1 MNKRIV
7 SARNLRRKKGVKYV
21 LSYGAGV
28 NSTAMMLFLIENKF
42 PLDYVLFADTGGE
55 MPETYE
61 YVEHVR
67 KYLEKQGI
75 PFQIVRVKNND
86 TLYDRCMRRK
96 VIPSQTW
103 RWCTRD
109 LKIRPIYAFYR
120 SLKSQVYQYVGIDY
134 DEIHRMKDSKADYVT
149 NIYPL
154 IDYKIG
160 RQECIRLIEKARLP
174 VPVKSGCYFCPF
186 NNLERWSEV
195 YAQHPELFEKAIA
208 LEENGKHMPKQ
219 KLTPLTLRGL
229 KDAIQN
235 KKALPLI
242 QIESPCGSECMV

>member
-1 MNKRIV
+1 
-7 SARNLRRKKGVKYV
+7 
-21 LSYGAGV
+21 
-28 NSTAMMLFLIENKF
+28 MLFLIENKF

-61 YVEHVR
+61 YLQHVKR
-67 KYLEKQGI
+67 YLKKHGV
-75 PFQIVRVKNND
+75 PFHIVKVRNND

-120 SLKSQVYQYVGIDY
+120 SLRSPVYQYVGIDY
-134 DEIHRMKDSKADYVT
+134 DEIHRMKDSRANYVT
-149 NIYPL
+149 NVYPL

-160 RQECIRLIEKARLP
+160 RQQCIELIQKAKLP

-186 NNLERWSEV
+186 NNIDRWSEIHEK
-195 YAQHPELFEKAIA
+195 HPELFEKAMQ

-219 KLTPLTLRGL
+219 RLTPLTLRGL
-229 KDAIQN
+229 KDLIVN
-235 KKALPLI
+235 KKTLPLI

>member
-1 MNKRIV
+1 MKTGIANAKGIKRE
-7 SARNLRRKKGVKYV
+7 KGAKYV

-28 NSTAMMLFLIENKF
+28 NSTALALFLIENRF

-61 YVEHVR
+61 YLKIFEKYLKRKNVIFKHVR
-67 KYLEKQGI
+67 
-75 PFQIVRVKNND
+75 VRNND

-120 SLKSQVYQYVGIDY
+120 SLKSKVYQYVGIDF
-134 DEIHRMKDSKADYVT
+134 DELHRMKDSKADYVV
-149 NIYPL
+149 NVYPL
-154 IDYKIG
+154 IDYRIG
-160 RQECIRLIEKARLP
+160 RQECIDLIRNANLP

-186 NNLERWSEV
+186 NNIERWTELHRR
-195 YAQHPELFEKAIA
+195 HPDLFEKAII

-219 KLTPLTLRGL
+219 RLTPATLRGL
-229 KDAIQN
+229 SNSLRDGTS
-235 KKALPLI
+235 LPIL
-242 QIESPCGSECMV
+242 QVESPCGSECMI